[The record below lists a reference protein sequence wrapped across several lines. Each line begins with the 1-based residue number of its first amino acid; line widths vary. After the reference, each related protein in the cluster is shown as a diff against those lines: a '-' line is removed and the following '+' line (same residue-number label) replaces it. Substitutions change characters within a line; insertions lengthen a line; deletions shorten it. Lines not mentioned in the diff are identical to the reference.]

1 IQGRESRRPADR
13 AAEQVR
19 ADRQPENRQGDR
31 HYRSDIAA
39 CPSRQSHPVRRAAF
53 FLGLA
58 LAALAHAQP
67 YPTKPIHI
75 VVPSPPGGPPDLIIR
90 MLAPKMNLGQPL
102 VIENRAGA
110 GGIVGT
116 AYVAK
121 TPADGYTWLFTTASH
136 VN

>member
-1 IQGRESRRPADR
+1 ERRESRRAADR
-13 AAEQVR
+13 TAEQIRV
-19 ADRQPENRQGDR
+19 DDQPEDRQGDR
-31 HYRSDIAA
+31 RHRSDIAA
-39 CPSRQSHPVRRAAF
+39 GASRQSHPVTRFAF
-53 FLGLA
+53 LLSLA
-58 LAALAHAQP
+58 LAGSAHAQP
-67 YPTKPIHI
+67 YPAKPIHV

-121 TPADGYTWLFTTASH
+121 TAPDGYTWLFTTA
-136 VN
+136 